1 MNQTIL
7 FSPVG
12 GTDPISSTNCRDGS
26 MLHICR
32 VYKPDKVYLYM
43 SREMLDF
50 QGKDNRFQYCLDEL
64 CKLQGRVQETE
75 VIERGNLRDVQ
86 KFDYFYEDFRELLNQ
101 ISKNLDSSDT
111 LLLNVSSGT
120 PAMKSGLLVLAVLGE
135 FPVKLVQV
143 STPEHKINEHVHK
156 DYDVVTLWE
165 LNEDNEETFQNRCEE
180 IQCPTLSKIRD
191 EEMLKKH
198 IGCYDYPAAL
208 ELAKRIPGA
217 KDSYVPLLEA
227 AQARGMLNLSAA
239 EKIMCQQQVN
249 FIPVKSGY
257 VKLCFEYALNLDV
270 KRKRKEYA
278 DFIRAITP
286 LLADLFELILKK
298 ECKIT
303 VDNYCRQIKSRRVWD
318 RAKLMGTEIDKALK
332 ARFPDFRYGDIYSIH
347 LVTLIHHFS
356 SNQELKTLAE
366 GLRGI
371 EEGIRNL
378 AAHEIVSVTEDTIKQ
393 KTNKTSAD
401 IMDMIK
407 RAFGYTGTGIKSGC
421 WDSYEN
427 MNQEIIN
434 RIGCKDI

>member
-43 SREMLDF
+43 SREMLEF
-50 QGKDNRFQYCLDEL
+50 QKQDNRFQYCLDAL
-64 CKLQGRVQETE
+64 CRLQNRKQETV

-86 KFDYFYEDFRELLNQ
+86 KFDYFYEDFRELLIK
-101 ISKNLDSSDT
+101 ISKDLDSNDT

-135 FPVKLVQV
+135 FPVKLIQV
-143 STPEHKINEHVHK
+143 PTPEKRINEHVHK
-156 DYDVVTLWE
+156 NYDVVTLWE
-165 LNEDNEETFQNRCEE
+165 LDEDNEDSFENRCEE

-191 EEMLKKH
+191 EEMVKKQ
-198 IGCYDYPAAL
+198 IQCYDYPAAL

-217 KDSYVPLLEA
+217 GERYIPLLEA
-227 AQARGMLNLSAA
+227 AQARGMLNLSVA
-239 EKIMCQQQVN
+239 EKIMRDQHVD
-249 FIPVKSGY
+249 FIPVKSGD
-257 VKLCFEYALNLDV
+257 VKYCFEYALNLDV

-286 LLADLFELILKK
+286 LLVDLFEFILKK

-303 VDNYCRQIKSRRVWD
+303 VDHYCKQSKSRRGWD
-318 RAKLMGTEIDKALK
+318 RSKLQGTEIDQTLK
-332 ARFPDFRYGDIYSIH
+332 EQFPDFRYKDVYSIH
-347 LVTLIHHFS
+347 LVTLINHFS
-356 SNQELKTLAE
+356 SNQELNTLVRD
-366 GLRGI
+366 LRSI
-371 EEGIRNL
+371 EDGIRNL
-378 AAHEIVSVTEDTIKQ
+378 AAHEIVSITEDTIKQ
-393 KTNKTSAD
+393 RTNKTSTN

-407 RAFGYTGTGIKSGC
+407 KAFTYTGMGIKSEY

-427 MNQEIIN
+427 MNQVIIN
-434 RIGCKDI
+434 RIG